1 MIWNKKDERR
11 VRTLLINLPRKSPTP
26 SENILTAIMYWKKA
40 KSILGFEPCL
50 SRQNAIALP
59 LVPTPPPPL
68 CFALFLTHRT
78 CPRWSL
84 EPAQQPFSRAVM
96 FVARLLVL
104 IKRAEWRNWTVPKMF
119 SETAKRTPD
128 KVMFYFEDQ
137 VWTFK
142 QVRDFVPPEV
152 EP

>member
-1 MIWNKKDERR
+1 
-11 VRTLLINLPRKSPTP
+11 
-26 SENILTAIMYWKKA
+26 
-40 KSILGFEPCL
+40 
-50 SRQNAIALP
+50 
-59 LVPTPPPPL
+59 
-68 CFALFLTHRT
+68 
-78 CPRWSL
+78 
-84 EPAQQPFSRAVM
+84 M

-142 QVRDFVPPEV
+142 QVRDFLPPKLNPNSQSYQQIFSCFSV
-152 EP
+152 KMFFHL